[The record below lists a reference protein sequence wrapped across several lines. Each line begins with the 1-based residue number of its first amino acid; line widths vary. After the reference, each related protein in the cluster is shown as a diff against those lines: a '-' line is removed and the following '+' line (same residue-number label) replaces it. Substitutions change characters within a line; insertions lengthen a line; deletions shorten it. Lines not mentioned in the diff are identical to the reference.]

1 MKQIIRLI
9 CLAVMACAAINAS
22 AWEIPEEM
30 PATTFSG
37 GSGTQTDPYRI
48 STAQDLV
55 NFSYIC
61 KNASTSATRGK
72 YYVLTNDITLNNV
85 SKKEDLRSPSCQ
97 SLAIKN
103 LKGPFAG
110 NFDGRGHT
118 ITGLVFETSRYG
130 FFGDL
135 EDAKISN
142 VTFNFVG
149 LAAPYYVESAKL
161 FILAGDVENTVF
173 SNVHINNAYCFYNYR
188 ESTRSPIL
196 LGGMVYYTEGSVV
209 FSDCSMDLDIH
220 EKCEVVCVGGFLY
233 KNDGDLYINR
243 CRVDG
248 LWNSTFHSYATFPDY
263 YIGGFLALNYKGSAT
278 INQSVSAIELNY
290 NNCKYD
296 HEDASFGGFVGQQH
310 SKADRLS
317 IGESAFLGKLNFKLY
332 DDPEKSGDASLEDCR
347 IGGFIGYCN
356 EEAELYNLAV
366 IGEINFENTVENDE
380 EHYLGF
386 IIGDVNDDVTYHRCS
401 IVSFDS
407 HFKSVSSYDN
417 GIDPVA
423 HYDDEEEMSFDLSNY
438 VFYYVK
444 CNGEQVTK
452 SWLKNASN
460 KGESLFNESWIL
472 QYLNTYST
480 RTVWGR
486 YNNSESAYNGAPL
499 QIACGGVLGAR
510 QGTGTA
516 DNPFLIETEADLRA
530 LSSESYNADLYGKY
544 YKLNADIVM
553 SNKPFPAIGRNTDC
567 PFRGNFNGN
576 GHSITG
582 MVAANGSMFAY
593 MCGTVQ
599 GLALLDFSAAEV
611 CTDVAPIAMT
621 LGWNVPGG
629 SAGELY
635 TGTVTNCYASGDL
648 WAFTVPSI
656 YDTSTQSYC
665 SGLCGTIYNGS
676 SLTNSYFIGSLN
688 TYVKEGSPSP
698 TVHQNAICNYNHGT
712 VDHCYAILSFS
723 TLGDKPDFYRPGIN
737 YSTNS
742 ETGTFTNNWYIAVG
756 DTKGYDESMRL
767 ETYKDLRK
775 KFTEYP
781 FGRVCYLNPVNVQT
795 KCYLGS
801 GADDNPLSYIDA
813 TRPLFYDYFNTVYYV
828 DKQNSDARTWELPNV
843 AIADP
848 DTKTATVSNYII
860 DPSKNHFFWRGYS
873 DNFPMD
879 ILTFKKVGNVTFPL
893 TLNDTG
899 WYSLCLPCDLYL
911 KDLPEGSKIRAVG
924 GVTAEN
930 TVRLIE
936 VMYVPAG
943 APCVVYIPTENTGT
957 YTLNLSGTLAVDP
970 QKISEY
976 SSMVGAFKAATVSKV
991 AVLALDDKGNPYFQY
1006 QASADIKPYT
1016 GYIADAT
1023 ADITITDVTGA
1034 FLDQSYIANSYTI
1047 EQYDRKVAPA
1057 IALIAEYPAG
1067 KWSAIC
1073 LPFDLT
1079 VAQARELFGEDY
1091 ALEEFKFAH
1100 YNESTDDITMFFGRV
1115 DMVNIQCPLAAGK
1128 PYLIKPS
1135 KEFDSSQP
1143 LTGYTLSISTTTT
1156 EDYIESSEYGK
1167 MTVRIE
1173 PTFDYFTDKWYFVY
1187 DSENDVMTRKGSYNG
1202 LSFYV
1207 PVESEKSLYTT
1218 TINLYHDVTSGVESP
1233 ADSDTAVEVVG
1244 IYDLSGRRLAAPQ
1257 PGVNILL
1264 MSDGSARKILRQE

>member
-1 MKQIIRLI
+1 
-9 CLAVMACAAINAS
+9 MACAAINAS
-22 AWEIPEEM
+22 AWEWKNPTEM
-30 PATTFSG
+30 PATPFSG

-61 KNASTSATRGK
+61 KSAYTSATRGK
-72 YYVLTNDITLNNV
+72 YYVLTNDITLNDV
-85 SKKEDLRSPSCQ
+85 SKKEDLLSPSCQ
-97 SLAIKN
+97 SLAIEN
-103 LKGPFAG
+103 CNGPFAG

-118 ITGLVFETSRYG
+118 ITGLVFATSRYG

-149 LAAPYYVESAKL
+149 LAAPYEMEFANL
-161 FILAGDVENTVF
+161 FILAGDVENSVF
-173 SNVHINNAYCFYNYR
+173 SNVHINNAYCFYNYSK
-188 ESTRSPIL
+188 STRAPIL

-290 NNCKYD
+290 TNGEYD

-310 SKADRLS
+310 SKADRLT
-317 IGESAFLGKLNFKLY
+317 IGESAFLGKLKFKLY

-366 IGEINFENTVENDE
+366 IGDIDFENTVEDDE

-401 IVSFDS
+401 IVSFNS
-407 HFKSVSSYDN
+407 HFSSVSSYDN

-423 HYDDEEEMSFDLSNY
+423 HYDAEKKMSFDLSNY
-438 VFYYVK
+438 VYYYVK
-444 CNGEQVTK
+444 CNGEQVKK
-452 SWLKNASN
+452 SWLKNAEN
-460 KGESLFNESWIL
+460 QGESLFNASWIL
-472 QYLNTYST
+472 RDLNTYST

-486 YNNSESAYNGAPL
+486 YNNPESDYNGAPL
-499 QIACGGVLGAR
+499 QIACGGVLGSR

-516 DNPFLIETEADLRA
+516 DDPFLIETEADLRV

-553 SNKPFPAIGRNTDC
+553 SNEPFPAIGRNTDC

-576 GHSITG
+576 GHSISG

-599 GLALLDFSAAEV
+599 GLALLDFSAAEG
-611 CTDVAPIAMT
+611 CTHVAPIAMSV
-621 LGWNVPGG
+621 GGNVPG
-629 SAGELY
+629 STDY
-635 TGTVTNCYASGDL
+635 YVGTVTNCYACGDL
-648 WAFTVPSI
+648 WAFTKNFVKSQSECAGI
-656 YDTSTQSYC
+656 CGAVYDGST
-665 SGLCGTIYNGS
+665 
-676 SLTNSYFIGSLN
+676 LTNSYFVGSLN
-688 TYVKEGSPSP
+688 TYITDDSNDPIVY
-698 TVHQNAICNYNHGT
+698 QDAICNVNYGT
-712 VDHCYAILSFS
+712 VDCCYGIISFS
-723 TLGDKPDFYRPGIN
+723 KVNNNVEPSIYRPGIN
-737 YSTNS
+737 HHNADGS
-742 ETGTFTNNWYIAVG
+742 TFTNNWFIPVG
-756 DTKGYDESMRL
+756 ETTVYDTDYRL
-767 ETYKDLRK
+767 SSYSDLRA
-775 KFTEYP
+775 KFSELTAIYD
-781 FGRVCYLNPVNVQT
+781 VSSYLNPVNT
-795 KCYLGS
+795 KAKYYPGYDVLGNTS
-801 GADDNPLSYIDA
+801 VIDA
-813 TRPLFYDYFNTVYYV
+813 TRPLFFEKQNTVFYINEG
-828 DKQNSDARTWELPNV
+828 DERAWQLPNV
-843 AIADP
+843 AINQA
-848 DTKTATVSNYII
+848 ATQTSTVPNYII
-860 DPSKNHFFWRGYS
+860 DPNYDYNFWLGYS
-873 DNFPMD
+873 NVVKSY
-879 ILTFKKVGNVTFPL
+879 KKVGNVTFPL

-976 SSMVGAFKAATVSKV
+976 SSMVGAFKAATVYNV
-991 AVLALDDKGNPYFQY
+991 AVLALDDKSNPYFQY

-1023 ADITITDVTGA
+1023 ADITTTNVTGA

-1047 EQYDRKVAPA
+1047 EQYDGQVAPA
-1057 IALIAEYPAG
+1057 IALIAEYPAD
-1067 KWSAIC
+1067 KWNAIC
-1073 LPFDLT
+1073 LPFDLS
-1079 VAQARELFGEDY
+1079 VEQARELFGDDY
-1091 ALEEFKFAH
+1091 ALEEFKFAQF
-1100 YNESTDDITMFFGRV
+1100 NESTDDITMFFGRV
-1115 DMVNIQCPLAAGK
+1115 DMVNIQCPLVAGK

-1143 LTGYTLSISTTTT
+1143 LIGYTLSTSTTIT
-1156 EDYIESSEYGK
+1156 EDYIESSKYGK

-1187 DSENDVMTRKGSYNG
+1187 DSESDVMTRKGSYNG

-1218 TINLYHDVTSGVESP
+1218 TINLYHDVNSGVESP
-1233 ADSDTAVEVVG
+1233 TDTDTAVEVVG

>member
-1 MKQIIRLI
+1 
-9 CLAVMACAAINAS
+9 MACAAISAL

-30 PATTFSG
+30 PATPFSG

-61 KNASTSATRGK
+61 KSAYTSATRGK
-72 YYVLTNDITLNNV
+72 YYVLTNDITLNDV
-85 SKKEDLRSPSCQ
+85 SKKEDLSTCK

-103 LKGPFAG
+103 CNGPFAG

-118 ITGLVFETSRYG
+118 ITGLVFATSRYG

-173 SNVHINNAYCFYNYR
+173 SNVHINNAYCFYNNR

-310 SKADRLS
+310 SKADRLT

-366 IGEINFENTVENDE
+366 IGDINFENTVENDE

-417 GIDPVA
+417 GIDHNGIDPVA
-423 HYDDEEEMSFDLSNY
+423 HYDAEKEMSYDLTNY

-460 KGESLFNESWIL
+460 SGESLFNESWIM

-510 QGTGTA
+510 KGTGTA
-516 DNPFLIETEADLRA
+516 DNPFLIETEDDLRD
-530 LSSESYNADLYGKY
+530 LSKESKSADLYGKY

-553 SNKPFPAIGRNTDC
+553 SNEPFPAIGRNSAC

-593 MCGTVQ
+593 MCGTVE
-599 GLALLDFSAAEV
+599 GLALLDFSAAEG

-621 LGWNVPGG
+621 LGWNVPDG
-629 SAGELY
+629 SAGGLY

-648 WAFTVPSI
+648 WAFTNKTLTGSEF
-656 YDTSTQSYC
+656 DTAKAEC
-665 SGLCGTIYNGS
+665 AGICGVVYEGS

-688 TYVKEGSPSP
+688 TYVRTDGRNP
-698 TVHQNAICNYNHGT
+698 TVYQDAICNFNYGT
-712 VDHCYAILSFS
+712 VDHCYAILSYN
-723 TLGDKPDFYRPGIN
+723 TIGATPNIYRPGIVN
-737 YSTNS
+737 LA
-742 ETGTFTNNWYIAVG
+742 GKFTNNWFIAVG
-756 DTKGYDESMRL
+756 DTKVWDEGMCL
-767 ETYKDLRK
+767 KTYQQLRE

-781 FGRVCYLNPVNVQT
+781 FGKVCYFNPVNVQT

-801 GADDNPLSYIDA
+801 GVDNNPLSYIDA
-813 TRPLFYDYFNTVYYV
+813 TRPLFYDYFNTVYYI

-848 DTKTATVSNYII
+848 DTKTTTVPNYII
-860 DPSKNHFFWRGYS
+860 DPSKDHFFWRGES
-873 DNFPMD
+873 SKIGTA
-879 ILTFKKVGNVTFPL
+879 ILNFKKVGNVTFPL
-893 TLNDTG
+893 TLNNTG

-924 GVTAEN
+924 QVSADN
-930 TVRLIE
+930 KVRLIE

-943 APCVVYIPTENTGT
+943 APCVVYIPTTNTGT
-957 YTLNLSGTLAVDP
+957 YNLYLSGTLAVEP

-991 AVLALDDKGNPYFQY
+991 AVLALDDKGNPYFKY
-1006 QASADIKPYT
+1006 MESADIKPYT

-1023 ADITITDVTGA
+1023 ADITTTDVTGA

-1047 EQYDRKVAPA
+1047 EQYDGQKAPA
-1057 IALIAEYPAG
+1057 IALIATYPKD

-1073 LPFDLT
+1073 LPFDLS
-1079 VAQARELFGEDY
+1079 VAEAQALFGDDY

-1115 DMVNIQCPLAAGK
+1115 DMVNIQCPLEAGK

-1135 KEFDSSQP
+1135 KDFDSSQP
-1143 LTGYTLSISTTTT
+1143 LTGYTLSTSTTIT
-1156 EDYIESSEYGK
+1156 EDYIESSNYGK

-1187 DSENDVMTRKGSYNG
+1187 DSESDVMTRKGSYNG

-1244 IYDLSGRRLAAPQ
+1244 IYDLSGRRLDAPQ

-1264 MSDGSARKILRQE
+1264 MSDGSARKILRQ

>member
-1 MKQIIRLI
+1 MKQLIRLI

-22 AWEIPEEM
+22 AWENPTVM
-30 PATTFSG
+30 PTTPFSG

-48 STAQDLV
+48 STPQDLV
-55 NFSYIC
+55 DFSYIC

-72 YYVLTNDITLNNV
+72 YYVLTNDITLNIV
-85 SKKEDLRSPSCQ
+85 SKKEDLRVTTLQ

-103 LKGPFAG
+103 NKGPFAG

-118 ITGLVFETSRYG
+118 ITGLVFKESRYG

-149 LAAPYYVESAKL
+149 LAAPYQMEFANL
-161 FILAGDVENTVF
+161 FILARNVENTVF
-173 SNVHINNAYCFYNYR
+173 SNVHINNAYCFYNYS
-188 ESTRSPIL
+188 ESTRAPIL

-290 NNCKYD
+290 TNGEYD

-310 SKADRLS
+310 SKADRLT

-366 IGEINFENTVENDE
+366 IGEINFKNTVEDDE

-407 HFKSVSSYDN
+407 NFSSVSSYDN

-423 HYDDEEEMSFDLSNY
+423 HYDAEEEMSFDLSNY

-460 KGESLFNESWIL
+460 SGESLFKDSWIL

-486 YNNSESAYNGAPL
+486 YNNPESDYNGAPL
-499 QIACGGVLGAR
+499 QIACGGVLGSR

-516 DNPFLIETEADLRA
+516 DDPFLIETEADLRA
-530 LSSESYNADLYGKY
+530 LSKESYNADLYGKY

-553 SNKPFPAIGRNTDC
+553 SNEPFPAIGRNTDC

-582 MVAANGSMFAY
+582 MVAANGSMFAF

-599 GLALLDFSAAEV
+599 GLALLDFSAAEG

-629 SAGELY
+629 SAGEVY

-648 WAFTVPSI
+648 WAFTNQTLTDSQSETSKAECAGICGVV
-656 YDTSTQSYC
+656 YD
-665 SGLCGTIYNGS
+665 GS

-688 TYVKEGSPSP
+688 TYVRTDGRNPI
-698 TVHQNAICNYNHGT
+698 VYQDAICNFNYGT
-712 VDHCYAILSFS
+712 VDHCYAILSYN
-723 TLGDKPDFYRPGIN
+723 TIGATPNIYRPGIVN
-737 YSTNS
+737 KP
-742 ETGTFTNNWYIAVG
+742 GTFTDNWYIAVG
-756 DTKGYDESMRL
+756 DTKGLDSSMRL
-767 ETYKDLRK
+767 ETYRDLRMK
-775 KFTEYP
+775 YKDYSGYAYASYF
-781 FGRVCYLNPVNVQT
+781 NPVNKVT
-795 KCYLGS
+795 KHYS
-801 GADDNPLSYIDA
+801 VNDPSWAGAYIDA
-813 TRPLFYDYFNTVYYV
+813 TRPLYYEVFNTVLYI
-828 DKQNSDARTWELPNV
+828 DKDDADARIWELPNM

-848 DTKTATVSNYII
+848 DTKTTTVPNYII
-860 DPSKNHFFWRGYS
+860 DPSKDHFFWRGES
-873 DNFPMD
+873 SKIGTA
-879 ILTFKKVGNVTFPL
+879 ILNFKKVGNVTFPL
-893 TLNDTG
+893 TLNNTG

-924 GVTAEN
+924 RVTAEN

-957 YTLNLSGTLAVDP
+957 YNLYLSGTLAVDP

-976 SSMVGAFKAATVSKV
+976 SSMVGAFKAATVSNV
-991 AVLALDDKGNPYFQY
+991 AVLAVDAKGNPYFKY
-1006 QASADIKPYT
+1006 MESADIKPYT
-1016 GYIADAT
+1016 GFIAGAS
-1023 ADITITDVTGA
+1023 ANITTTNVTGA

-1057 IALIAEYPAG
+1057 IALIASFTVG
-1067 KWSAIC
+1067 KWNAIC

-1079 VAQARELFGEDY
+1079 VEQARKLFGDDYAVEDY
-1091 ALEEFKFAH
+1091 KYAH
-1100 YNESTDDITMFFGRV
+1100 YNESTNDITMFFGRV
-1115 DMVNIQCPLAAGK
+1115 DMVNIQCPLEAGK

-1135 KEFDSSQP
+1135 KDFDSSQP
-1143 LTGYTLSISTTTT
+1143 LTGYTLSTSTTIT
-1156 EDYIESSEYGK
+1156 EDYIESSNYGK

-1233 ADSDTAVEVVG
+1233 ADADTAVEVVG

>member
-1 MKQIIRLI
+1 MKQLIRLI

-22 AWEIPEEM
+22 AWENPKEM
-30 PATTFSG
+30 PATPFS

-61 KNASTSATRGK
+61 KNAYTSATRGK
-72 YYVLTNDITLNNV
+72 YYVLTNDIILNNV
-85 SKKEDLRSPSCQ
+85 SKKEDLSSPSCQ
-97 SLAIKN
+97 SLAIKKWN
-103 LKGPFAG
+103 GPFAG

-149 LAAPYYVESAKL
+149 LAAPYEMEFANL
-161 FILAGDVENTVF
+161 FILARNVENTVF
-173 SNVHINNAYCFYNYR
+173 SNVHINNAYCFYNYSER
-188 ESTRSPIL
+188 TKAPIL

-248 LWNSTFHSYATFPDY
+248 VWNSTFRSYATFPDY

-332 DDPEKSGDASLEDCR
+332 DDPEKSGNASLEDCR

-366 IGEINFENTVENDE
+366 IGEINFENTVEDDE

-407 HFKSVSSYDN
+407 HFSSVSSYDN

-423 HYDDEEEMSFDLSNY
+423 HYDDEEEMDFKLSNY
-438 VFYYVK
+438 VYYYVK
-444 CNGEQVTK
+444 CNGKQVTK

-460 KGESLFNESWIL
+460 HGENLFNNSYDL
-472 QYLNTYST
+472 KDLNMYST

-486 YNNSESAYNGAPL
+486 YNNPESDYNGAPL

-510 QGTGTA
+510 KGTGTA
-516 DNPFLIETEADLRA
+516 DNPFLIETEDDLRA
-530 LSSESYNADLYGKY
+530 LSDESKSADLYGKY

-553 SNKPFPAIGRNTDC
+553 SNKPFPAIGRNTNC

-582 MVAANGSMFAY
+582 MVAANGSMFAF

-599 GLALLDFSAAEV
+599 GLALLDFSAAEG

-629 SAGELY
+629 SAGEVY
-635 TGTVTNCYASGDL
+635 TGTVNSCYASGDL
-648 WAFTVPSI
+648 WAFTNQTLTDSQSETSKAECAGICGVV
-656 YDTSTQSYC
+656 YD
-665 SGLCGTIYNGS
+665 GS

-688 TYVKEGSPSP
+688 TYVRTDGRNP
-698 TVHQNAICNYNHGT
+698 TVYQDAICNFNYGT
-712 VDHCYAILSFS
+712 VDHCYAILSYN
-723 TLGDKPDFYRPGIN
+723 TVGATPNIYRPGIVN
-737 YSTNS
+737 KP
-742 ETGTFTNNWYIAVG
+742 GTFTDNWYIAVG
-756 DTKGYDESMRL
+756 DTKGYDSERRL
-767 ETYKDLRK
+767 ETYAELRDNFK
-775 KFTEYP
+775 NAP
-781 FGRVCYLNPVNVQT
+781 FETSSYLNPVNRYT
-795 KCYLGS
+795 KYYS
-801 GADDNPLSYIDA
+801 GNDHNGYTTKIDG
-813 TRPLFYDYFNTVYYV
+813 TIPFFYEKQNTVFYINEG
-828 DKQNSDARTWELPNV
+828 DERAWQLPNV
-843 AIADP
+843 AINRSDMQ
-848 DTKTATVSNYII
+848 TSTVPNYII
-860 DPSKNHFFWRGYS
+860 DPNYDYYFWLGYGN
-873 DNFPMD
+873 DV
-879 ILTFKKVGNVTFPL
+879 IRYKKEGNVTFPL
-893 TLNDTG
+893 TLNATG

-911 KDLPEGSKIRAVG
+911 NDLPEGSKIRAVG
-924 GVTAEN
+924 KVTADN
-930 TVRLIE
+930 KVRLIE

-943 APCVVYIPTENTGT
+943 APCVVYIPTTNTGT
-957 YTLNLSGTLAVDP
+957 YTLNLSGTIADLHNP
-970 QKISEY
+970 QKISAY
-976 SSMVGAFKAATVSKV
+976 SSLDGALEATTKSNV
-991 AVLALDDKGNPYFQY
+991 AVLAVDAKGNPYFQY

-1016 GYIADAT
+1016 GYIAYAT
-1023 ADITITDVTGA
+1023 ADITTTDVTGA
-1034 FLDQSYIANSYTI
+1034 FLDQSYISNSYTI
-1047 EQYDRKVAPA
+1047 EQYDGREAPKIA
-1057 IALIAEYPAG
+1057 IIASYPAN
-1067 KWSAIC
+1067 KWNAIC
-1073 LPFDLT
+1073 LPFDLS
-1079 VAQARELFGEDY
+1079 VEQAQELFGHEYEVEDY
-1091 ALEEFKFAH
+1091 KFAH
-1100 YNESTDDITMFFGRV
+1100 YNESTKDITMFFGRV
-1115 DMVNIQCPLAAGK
+1115 DMENIQCPLKAGK

-1135 KEFDSSQP
+1135 KDFDSSQP
-1143 LTGYTLSISTTTT
+1143 LTGYILSTSTTTT
-1156 EDYIESSEYGK
+1156 RDYLETSYYGNLSI
-1167 MTVRIE
+1167 RIE
-1173 PTFDYFTDKWYFVY
+1173 PTYDYFTGKWNFIYNS
-1187 DSENDVMTRKGSYNG
+1187 DSDSGDIMTREGTCKG

-1207 PVESEKSLYTT
+1207 NVETEKSYGYYNN
-1218 TINLYHDVTSGVESP
+1218 INIVHGITSGVESP
-1233 ADSDTAVEVVG
+1233 ADTDTELEVVG

-1257 PGVNILL
+1257 PGVNILQ
-1264 MSDGSARKILRQE
+1264 MSDGSARKIIRL